1 MILTVSRSSG
11 ILMLDLTLNLNETN
25 CSDYR
30 FQKTETVTVTTRK
43 EQGGV

>member
-1 MILTVSRSSG
+1 
-11 ILMLDLTLNLNETN
+11 MLDLTLNLNETN